1 MNIINKIILYVINL
15 FLYILSGI
23 YPKDKNLW
31 LFGAWFGQK
40 YSDNSKYLFE
50 YININQPNIRA
61 VWLTS
66 NPEVER
72 EIKKKGFE
80 VYRIYSFK
88 SILLGLRAKYA
99 ITSHANFSD
108 LMPFLNNKKV
118 KSIQLWHGAP
128 LKKIGLDDTIY
139 TTKVS
144 KDGLK
149 YRLKTLILPF
159 LKERIDLI
167 SAIGEEDKKHFMTAF
182 ATDKVEILGYP
193 RNDVFL
199 NLNKTEE
206 NNINVLYLPTFR
218 GDIGKQVDLF
228 STYDFDVNKFDRI
241 LEENNIKLHIK
252 MHPVNKPPKEIY
264 DKIDKSK
271 NIFFLQE
278 VDVSEYLTFVDV
290 LITDYSSVYFDFL
303 LTERPIVFAPFDLN
317 NYLSN
322 DRNLYYD
329 YNKITPGPHCRNW
342 NEVIEWIIKFRN
354 DKELFLLNRREILDT
369 FHTYRDKSSSE
380 LVYFYICNNLK

>member
-1 MNIINKIILYVINL
+1 MNIINKIILYVLNL

-50 YININQPNIRA
+50 YINMNQPNTRA

-66 NPEVER
+66 NPEVED

-80 VYRIYSFK
+80 VYRTYSFK

-99 ITSHANFSD
+99 VTSHANFSD

-118 KSIQLWHGAP
+118 KSIQLWHGTP

-144 KDGLK
+144 KDSFKYKLK
-149 YRLKTLILPF
+149 ILILPF

-193 RNDVFL
+193 RNDILFDKVDK
-199 NLNKTEE
+199 NHSYVT
-206 NNINVLYLPTFR
+206 VLYLPTFR
-218 GDIGKQVDLF
+218 NNIGDDLDLF
-228 STYDFDVNKFDRI
+228 SEYEFDLFRFDKV
-241 LEENNIKLHIK
+241 LTENNIKLEIK
-252 MHPVNKPPKEIY
+252 MHPVNKPEKVVYHNIQNSQSIRFL
-264 DKIDKSK
+264 DDID
-271 NIFFLQE
+271 IT
-278 VDVSEYLTFVDV
+278 DYLSNADM

-303 LTERPIVFAPFDLN
+303 LTKKPIIFSPFDYDS
-317 NYLSN
+317 YLSK
-322 DRNLYYD
+322 DREIYYNYD
-329 YNKITPGPHCRNW
+329 EITPGPKCYNW
-342 NEVIEWIIKFRN
+342 NS
-354 DKELFLLNRREILDT
+354 ILDWILK
-369 FHTYRDKSSSE
+369 FKNSSSLYE
-380 LVYFYICNNLK
+380 MERENIRNIFHLYQDSHSSKRVYEYIKRSTK

>member
-1 MNIINKIILYVINL
+1 MNINKIILYVINL

-193 RNDVFL
+193 RNDGIF
-199 NLNKTEE
+199 NKRHKDDDKYIT
-206 NNINVLYLPTFR
+206 ILYLPTFR
-218 GDIGKQVDLF
+218 NNINDNIDLF
-228 STYDFDVNKFDRI
+228 SDYKFDLSEFDKI
-241 LEENNIKLHIK
+241 LTSNNIRLEIK
-252 MHPVNKPPKEIY
+252 MHPVNRPE
-264 DKIDKSK
+264 K
-271 NIFFLQE
+271 NIYQQIQKSHSIRFLNE
-278 VDVSEYLTFVDV
+278 IDITDYLYDVDV

-303 LTERPIVFAPFDLN
+303 LNGRPIIFSPFDYDS
-317 NYLSN
+317 YLYK
-322 DRNLYYD
+322 DRALYYN
-329 YNKITPGPHCRNW
+329 YNEVTPGPKCYNW
-342 NEVIEWIIKFRN
+342 K
-354 DKELFLLNRREILDT
+354 DILDWILKFKESPSLYKEDREKIRNM
-369 FHTYRDKSSSE
+369 FHLYQDSQSSE
-380 LVYFYICNNLK
+380 RVYEYIMRAL

>member
-1 MNIINKIILYVINL
+1 MKKVTLYILNL
-15 FLYILSGI
+15 FLYFLSHFFK
-23 YPKDKNLW
+23 KDNNLW

-50 YININQPNIRA
+50 YINMNQPSVRA
-61 VWLTS
+61 VWLAST
-66 NPEVER
+66 PEVE
-72 EIKKKGFE
+72 EKIKEKGFE

-88 SILLGLRAKYA
+88 SILLGLRARYA
-99 ITSHANFSD
+99 VTSHSNFSD

-118 KSIQLWHGAP
+118 KSIQLWHGTP

-144 KDGLK
+144 KDSLK

-199 NLNKTEE
+199 NLNKKEE
-206 NNINVLYLPTFR
+206 DNVINVLYLPTFR
-218 GDIGKQVDLF
+218 GEVGKQVDLF
-228 STYDFDVNKFDRI
+228 STYEFDFNKFDRV
-241 LEENNIKLHIK
+241 LAENNVKLHIK
-252 MHPVNKPPKEIY
+252 MHPVNKPTKEIK
-264 DKIDKSK
+264 DKIEKSK
-271 NIFFLQE
+271 YIHFLQE
-278 VDVSEYLTFVDV
+278 VDVSEYLTFIDI

-303 LTERPIVFAPFDLN
+303 LTERPIIFAPFDIDD
-317 NYLSN
+317 YLSN
-322 DRNLYYD
+322 DRELYYD
-329 YNKITPGPHCRNW
+329 YNETTPGPHCRNW

-354 DKELFLLNRREILDT
+354 DKELFLSNRKKILEK
-369 FHTYRDKSSSE
+369 FHTYKNKISSE
-380 LVYFYICNNLK
+380 LIYVYIRKNLK

>member
-1 MNIINKIILYVINL
+1 M
-15 FLYILSGI
+15 YILSGF
-23 YPKDKNLW
+23 YPKDKDLW
-31 LFGAWFGQK
+31 LFGAWFGKK

-50 YININQPNIRA
+50 YINMNQPNTRA

-66 NPEVER
+66 NPEVED

-99 ITSHANFSD
+99 VTSHANFSD

-182 ATDKVEILGYP
+182 DTDRVEILGYP
-193 RNDVFL
+193 RNDSIF
-199 NLNKTEE
+199 NRRDKNDKHIT
-206 NNINVLYLPTFR
+206 ILYLPTFR
-218 GDIGKQVDLF
+218 NNINDNIDLF
-228 STYDFDVNKFDRI
+228 SAYKFD
-241 LEENNIKLHIK
+241 LLKFDKVLAHNNIKLEIK
-252 MHPVNKPPKEIY
+252 MHPVNKPERAIY
-264 DKIDKSK
+264 QQIQSSQ
-271 NIFFLQE
+271 NIRFLDE
-278 VDVSEYLTFVDV
+278 VDVTDYLSSVDV

-303 LTERPIVFAPFDLN
+303 LNGKPIIFSPFDYDS
-317 NYLSN
+317 YLSK
-322 DRNLYYD
+322 DREFYYH
-329 YNKITPGPHCRNW
+329 YNEVTPGPHCYDW
-342 NEVIEWIIKFRN
+342 ES
-354 DKELFLLNRREILDT
+354 ILDWILKFKESPSLYKENREKIRNM
-369 FHTYRDKSSSE
+369 FHLYQDSRSSE
-380 LVYFYICNNLK
+380 RVYEYITRAL